1 MSKNRVRIGN
11 AYYDE
16 TYSRDGS
23 RVLRRD
29 YVGMVNEEGRCG
41 EGFHWVKGYN
51 KVVYEGA
58 TRGSTGMAHVKGHC
72 AKNPRYPRRRR

>member
-23 RVLRRD
+23 RVLQRD
-29 YVGMVNEEGRCG
+29 YVGMVGEVGRCG
-41 EGFHWVKGYN
+41 SGEVYVKGYR
-51 KVVYEGA
+51 KKDGTYVEGYC
-58 TRGSTGMAHVKGHC
+58 RKE
-72 AKNPRYPRRRR
+72 